1 MENSGKNKYFDQSM
15 QFDAIASDDELLEAR
30 RLATYSVN
38 ALRVAKSVDRTFVL
52 FPAAV
57 QALTSLDR
65 LFQLGTEFNMPQ
77 GMRLVGPSGVGKT
90 ASFEYFRA
98 SLPNSA
104 LLRKVWLLLVFGCRI
119 SQGHLTLSKP
129 SSTRSATHLIRA
141 QHGSCTCV
149 DLSCSTLSRTTK
161 RG

>member
-1 MENSGKNKYFDQSM
+1 M
-15 QFDAIASDDELLEAR
+15 IR
-30 RLATYSVN
+30 RPPRSTLFPYTTLFRSHRECDWSV
-38 ALRVAKSVDRTFVL
+38 LRVSEKRHLLSIFVHHCRIQL
-52 FPAAV
+52 F
-57 QALTSLDR
+57 
-65 LFQLGTEFNMPQ
+65 
-77 GMRLVGPSGVGKT
+77 
-90 ASFEYFRA
+90 
-98 SLPNSA
+98 
-104 LLRKVWLLLVFGCRI
+104 LRKVWLLLVFGCRI